1 MNRRDFI
8 TLLGGATAAWPL
20 AARAQ
25 QREQKRVSVLAHTS
39 EAEYR
44 DRLALIRDGLAQ
56 LGWMEPRNLR
66 IDYRWTDNRPEL
78 LEGYARELLRLAP
91 DVIVAE
97 PGPTAEV
104 FQRLT
109 STIPIVFI
117 TATDPVEAGYVQSF
131 AHPGGNMTGFTLFE
145 ASLNSKWL
153 ELLKDIAPTVT
164 LVAVLDPGC
173 TPPGPARGRRD
184 FAMIE
189 AAAQTF
195 AVTPVHA
202 LVKTDAA
209 DIARVIEVFAGEP
222 NGAMIVPPSNSF
234 FRLRATIVKL
244 AEQHRLPAIYSDRI
258 YVDAGAR
265 GAAPPAGDLQRPHL
279 CRCRRPDVLRN
290 RSARCLPACSGLHRS
305 HSARL
310 QAGRSAGAG
319 PDQIS
324 AGAEPQDRK
333 VAWPDDPIPISADC

>member
-1 MNRRDFI
+1 MRRRDFI
-8 TLLGGATAAWPL
+8 TLVGGAAAWPV
-20 AARAQ
+20 AVRAQ
-25 QREQKRVSVLAHTS
+25 QREQKRVGVLAHTS

-44 DRLALIRDGLAQ
+44 DRFSLIRDGLAQ
-56 LGWMEPRNLR
+56 LGWTEPRNLR
-66 IDYRWTDNRPEL
+66 IDYRWTDNRLEL
-78 LEGYARELLRLAP
+78 LEGYARELLGLAP

-117 TATDPVEAGYVQSF
+117 TATDPVEAGYVQRF

-153 ELLKDIAPTVT
+153 QLLKVIAPTVT
-164 LVAVLDPGC
+164 RVAVLDPGG
-173 TPPGPARGRRD
+173 TPPGLARARQD
-184 FAMIE
+184 FTMIE
-189 AAAQTF
+189 AAAPTF
-195 AVTPVHA
+195 ALTPVHA

-209 DIARVIEVFAGEP
+209 DIARVIVAFASEP

-258 YVDAGAR
+258 YVDAG
-265 GAAPPAGDLQRPHL
+265 GLISYGID
-279 CRCRRPDVLRN
+279 RPDVHRRVPNYIDRILRGAKP
-290 RSARCLPACSGLHRS
+290 SDLPVQAPTKFELVLNLKTAKALGLTIP
-305 HSARL
+305 AIL
-310 QAGRSAGAG
+310 QAT
-319 PDQIS
+319 
-324 AGAEPQDRK
+324 
-333 VAWPDDPIPISADC
+333 ADEVIE

>member
-1 MNRRDFI
+1 MRRREFI
-8 TLLGGATAAWPL
+8 GLLGGAAAWPL

-25 QREQKRVSVLAHTS
+25 QREQKRVGVLAGTS

-44 DRLALIRDGLAQ
+44 DRFALIRDGLAQ
-56 LGWMEPRNLR
+56 LGWTEPRNLR
-66 IDYRWTDNRPEL
+66 IDYRWADNRPEL
-78 LEGYARELLRLAP
+78 LEGYARELLGLAA

-97 PGPTAEV
+97 PGPAAEV

-109 STIPIVFI
+109 TTIPIVFI

-164 LVAVLDPGC
+164 RVAVLDPGA
-173 TPPGPARGRRD
+173 TARGRRD

-189 AAAQTF
+189 AAAQAY
-195 AVTPVHA
+195 AVTPIQA
-202 LVKTDAA
+202 LVKTEAA
-209 DIARVIEVFAGEP
+209 DIARVIEALAREP
-222 NGAMIVPPSNSF
+222 NGAMIVPPSNFF

-258 YVDAGAR
+258 YVDAG
-265 GAAPPAGDLQRPHL
+265 GLVSYGIN
-279 CRCRRPDVLRN
+279 RPDVHRRVPNYIDRILRG
-290 RSARCLPACSGLHRS
+290 ATPGDLPVQAPTKYELVINIKAAKELGLPLSREF
-305 HSARL
+305 L
-310 QAGRSAGAG
+310 LT
-319 PDQIS
+319 
-324 AGAEPQDRK
+324 
-333 VAWPDDPIPISADC
+333 ADEVID